1 MMNASKVTSMYRYAG
16 GLSVTVKLWTT
27 EEVAEFMRV
36 GPATVRQWIS
46 SGSLAAVQTPGKRGV
61 YRVEQDALDEFIRRQ
76 TVGNAA

>member
-1 MMNASKVTSMYRYAG
+1 MTA
-16 GLSVTVKLWTT
+16 KLWTT

-46 SGSLAAVQTPGKRGV
+46 SGALAAVQTPGKRGV
-61 YRVEQDALDEFIRRQ
+61 YRVEQGALDEFIRRQ